1 MDLDTHISID
11 SHTAT
16 SGLRYFSTQD
26 SFFSNFKV
34 WALLRALQFE
44 NLTGDIFRHKQ

>member
-1 MDLDTHISID
+1 MDLDTHISIYYYT
-11 SHTAT
+11 ST

-26 SFFSNFKV
+26 FKV
-34 WALLRALQFE
+34 RALLRALQFE